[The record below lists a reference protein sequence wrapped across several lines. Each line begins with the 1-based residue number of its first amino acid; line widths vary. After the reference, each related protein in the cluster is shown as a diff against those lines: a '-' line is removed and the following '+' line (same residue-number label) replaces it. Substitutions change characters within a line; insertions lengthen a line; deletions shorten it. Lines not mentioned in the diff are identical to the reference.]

1 MKAVLTRDG
10 TVLIEQVEPAGRLVD
25 RMRGLLGRPSLGPGK
40 ALYLSPCNSIH
51 TFFMQFSLDL
61 VFLDK
66 TFTVTRRADYVGPH
80 RIVWGGTRAASVLE
94 MESGWLKTGVLQV
107 GDVIEFR

>member
-10 TVLIEQVEPAGRLVD
+10 TVPIEQVEPATRLLD
-25 RMRGLLGRPSLGPGK
+25 RMKGLLGRPSLGHGR

-61 VFLDK
+61 VFLDR
-66 TFTVTRRADYVGPH
+66 TFKVTKRVDRVGP
-80 RIVWGGTRAASVLE
+80 RRVVWGGMAATSVLE
-94 MESGWLKTGVLQV
+94 MEAGWLGPDVLRV
-107 GDVIEFR
+107 GDVIELR